1 MVVHRAIGIS
11 LYMRYLHGGRRS
23 DAMEQTNRR
32 CPTHGIPL
40 ARRYK
45 TETTDTNKVRKVPE
59 FFCRV
64 CSINKALERHKV
76 RAFQIERLKKGLAD

>member
-1 MVVHRAIGIS
+1 
-11 LYMRYLHGGRRS
+11 
-23 DAMEQTNRR
+23 MEQTNRR

-45 TETTDTNKVRKVPE
+45 METTDANKQRKVVE

-64 CSINKALERHKV
+64 CTMQKALKGYKER
-76 RAFQIERLKKGLAD
+76 AIAIEKLKQGLP